1 MNMKEA
7 ARAAKE
13 KSAEL
18 MDKFRSKGS
27 YMLHEDKI
35 FFETLDDPDTV
46 KQLLLHV
53 VDGIDRGRVI
63 LANEE
68 DEMVFYPGS
77 LLKLTIRGKR
87 AQSTSSIKMTVSWSR
102 LDEDHATLDD
112 EPPVKAGVATEIP
125 DAGEAPEREA
135 STAEASAAPSTEFAT
150 EPELTT
156 DAPKAAPAQGARCN
170 EPSSDAARSCGE
182 AAGSGAAPRMRG
194 EAAESDAAPRNKGEA
209 AIPKG

>member
-18 MDKFRSKGS
+18 MDRFRSKGS
-27 YMLHEDKI
+27 HMLHEEKI
-35 FFETLDDPDTV
+35 FFETLDDPETV

-53 VDGIDRGRVI
+53 VEGIDRGRVI
-63 LANEE
+63 LADEE

-112 EPPVKAGVATEIP
+112 EPVYRG
-125 DAGEAPEREA
+125 APEA
-135 STAEASAAPSTEFAT
+135 DIAADTRD
-150 EPELTT
+150 EPEPKA
-156 DAPKAAPAQGARCN
+156 DHAPKAGSCAETSTS
-170 EPSSDAARSCGE
+170 EPHSCGE
-182 AAGSGAAPRMRG
+182 AAGTKAAQR
-194 EAAESDAAPRNKGEA
+194 DKGEA
-209 AIPKG
+209 ATPES

>member
-18 MDKFRSKGS
+18 MDRFRSKGS
-27 YMLHEDKI
+27 HMLHEEKI
-35 FFETLDDPDTV
+35 FFETLDDPETV

-53 VDGIDRGRVI
+53 VEGIDRGRVI
-63 LANEE
+63 LADEE

-112 EPPVKAGVATEIP
+112 EPVYRDTPAADIAADTTPEAGAEPESNHAPKAE
-125 DAGEAPEREA
+125 
-135 STAEASAAPSTEFAT
+135 SCAEASCS
-150 EPELTT
+150 EPH
-156 DAPKAAPAQGARCN
+156 G
-170 EPSSDAARSCGE
+170 CGE
-182 AAGSGAAPRMRG
+182 AAGTKAAKRDTG
-194 EAAESDAAPRNKGEA
+194 EAATPES
-209 AIPKG
+209 

>member
-27 YMLHEDKI
+27 HMLSEEKI
-35 FFETLDDPDTV
+35 FFETLDDPETV

-68 DEMVFYPGS
+68 EEMVFYPGS

-87 AQSTSSIKMTVSWSR
+87 AQSTSKINLSISWSR
-102 LDEDHATLDD
+102 LDEDRVTLDD
-112 EPPVKAGVATEIP
+112 EPTDMVDADVRAEVETKTESAEP
-125 DAGEAPEREA
+125 QSGAPE
-135 STAEASAAPSTEFAT
+135 
-150 EPELTT
+150 
-156 DAPKAAPAQGARCN
+156 AQA
-170 EPSSDAARSCGE
+170 DAASE
-182 AAGSGAAPRMRG
+182 SGA
-194 EAAESDAAPRNKGEA
+194 SKT
-209 AIPKG
+209 